1 MFRWAYFVTFEELVS
16 RYKERGGKLGTYDH
30 ENPADVEHARR
41 AILKFLLPGPVRVWD
56 CYLGE
61 SEFGFVFFVGK
72 SVPEPREAFSREL
85 ASRCYQIFRRAP
97 DYCKSIRN
105 SENMSW
111 ILYLR
116 DGSKQVMKILEF
128 LGSDTEGDMYPLSPQ
143 EIAAYNSGNMC
154 P

>member
-1 MFRWAYFVTFEELVS
+1 MFRWAYFVTFEELVN
-16 RYKERGGKLGTYDH
+16 RYKERGGKLGTY
-30 ENPADVEHARR
+30 NPKNHRDIEHARR

-105 SENMSW
+105 SENMW
-111 ILYLR
+111 WNLYSR
-116 DGSKQVMKILEF
+116 DGSKQVMKLGEF